1 MEEEKLRKKDRKRK
15 ILMWVR
21 GQIGKAK
28 IQGLKKIQ
36 GNFVTLVDDDISKD
50 KIWGKTVLEFEMG
63 S

>member
-1 MEEEKLRKKDRKRK
+1 
-15 ILMWVR
+15 MWVR